1 MPRPGF
7 IRALIADFFAAVC
20 LFVILYMTLLSGQV
34 LGA

>member
-20 LFVILYMTLLSGQV
+20 LFGMLALILHIPVIWGN
-34 LGA
+34 